1 MQLAISNAG
10 SLGHVSL
17 LFDYV
22 FLNLL
27 HLVIELSLVVGL
39 FFDFVF
45 ENFDL
50 SFVVIRHGLV
60 GLLLSDF
67 DHALAKHLVLI
78 LELFDHLVLSTDHF
92 ETLFLKRFLVIFHNA
107 ESSFQLSDLVLSL
120 FQHS

>member
-1 MQLAISNAG
+1 MQLAISDAG
-10 SLGHVSL
+10 SLGHASL
-17 LFDYV
+17 LFDNV

-67 DHALAKHLVLI
+67 DHALTKQLVLV
-78 LELFDHLVLSTDHF
+78 LELFDHLVLPTDHF
-92 ETLFLKRFLVIFHNA
+92 ETFFLKRFLVVFHNA

-120 FQHS
+120 L